1 MKTKLMLAA
10 LAAILSLAAGC
21 SGVLDSAQPAR
32 QVYMLMPLPGSASG
46 TSDENRPEL
55 WIDLSAV
62 PGLDTDWVQAL
73 GSDATL
79 TRYSNARWTD
89 SLPEVLASV
98 LQRSLA
104 TSGKFSA
111 VGLSSHA
118 TNGGWLLR
126 VEIESFY
133 GLQNADGVTNSVA
146 VSFSGSIEC
155 AGKRHAFALNEK
167 VSVGAQRVSSVVA
180 AHQQGLN
187 AITEQLL
194 TTIDNACG

>member
-1 MKTKLMLAA
+1 MKTISTIAA
-10 LAAILSLAAGC
+10 LAATLFLAAGC
-21 SGVLDSAQPAR
+21 SGVMDSAQPAR
-32 QVYMLMPLPGSASG
+32 QVYMLMPLSGSSSAAG
-46 TSDENRPEL
+46 DENLPEL

-111 VGLSSHA
+111 VGLSSFA
-118 TNGGWLLR
+118 QSGGWMLR
-126 VEIESFY
+126 LEVDSFY
-133 GLQNADGVTNSVA
+133 GLQNEKSVTNSVV
-146 VSFSGSIEC
+146 VSLSGSIEC
-155 AGKRHAFALNEK
+155 MGRRNVFALNEK
-167 VSVGAQRVSSVVA
+167 VTVGVQRLSSIVA

-187 AITEQLL
+187 AVTEQLIS
-194 TTIDNACG
+194 TIDSSCS

>member
-1 MKTKLMLAA
+1 MKTKFIIAA
-10 LAAILSLAAGC
+10 FAATLSLAAGC

-32 QVYMLMPLPGSASG
+32 QVYMLMPLPGSAPG
-46 TSDENRPEL
+46 TPDENRPEL

-118 TNGGWLLR
+118 SNGGWLLR
-126 VEIESFY
+126 LEIDSFY

-146 VSFSGSIEC
+146 VSLSGSIEC
-155 AGKRHAFALNEK
+155 AGKRHAFDRA
-167 VSVGAQRVSSVVA
+167 G
-180 AHQQGLN
+180 
-187 AITEQLL
+187 
-194 TTIDNACG
+194 